1 MGEILR
7 PFFQVHGS
15 GRHVIIIV
23 DMVGFCEVEKMG
35 KDYKV
40 KEIDLSGVKFI
51 PGKYYYID
59 SFSKKLTEF
68 DIYEFRIKADRV
80 FAVGYNNQ
88 GTTEIEYDISRKTI
102 FLHKENAELYLLMCN
117 KFNNIDHELISE
129 AEFRDIHVRFVKEIK
144 KLDKD
149 DKKNVIDTKT
159 QFDSIITELD
169 MIQKESKY
177 VGTSKVF
184 QVERGRVYNADEF
197 EASGLKNITK
207 YDESSKEQSNKEKKA
222 R

>member
-1 MGEILR
+1 
-7 PFFQVHGS
+7 
-15 GRHVIIIV
+15 
-23 DMVGFCEVEKMG
+23 MVGFCEVEKMG

-40 KEIDLSGVKFI
+40 KEKDLSGVKFI

-102 FLHKENAELYLLMCN
+102 FWHKENAELYLLMCN

-207 YDESSKEQSNKEKKA
+207 YDESSKEQSNKEYKA

>member
-1 MGEILR
+1 
-7 PFFQVHGS
+7 
-15 GRHVIIIV
+15 
-23 DMVGFCEVEKMG
+23 MVGFCEVEKMG

-102 FLHKENAELYLLMCN
+102 FWHKENAELYLLMCN

-207 YDESSKEQSNKEKKA
+207 YDESSKEQSNKENKA

>member
-1 MGEILR
+1 
-7 PFFQVHGS
+7 
-15 GRHVIIIV
+15 
-23 DMVGFCEVEKMG
+23 MG

-68 DIYEFRIKADRV
+68 DIYDFRIKADRV

>member
-1 MGEILR
+1 
-7 PFFQVHGS
+7 
-15 GRHVIIIV
+15 
-23 DMVGFCEVEKMG
+23 MVGFCEVEKMG

-102 FLHKENAELYLLMCN
+102 FLHKENAELYLLMYN

-207 YDESSKEQSNKEKKA
+207 YDESSKEQSNKENKA

>member
-1 MGEILR
+1 
-7 PFFQVHGS
+7 
-15 GRHVIIIV
+15 
-23 DMVGFCEVEKMG
+23 MVGFCEVEKMD

-40 KEIDLSGVKFI
+40 EEIDLSGVKFI

-59 SFSKKLTEF
+59 SFSKKLIEF
-68 DIYEFRIKADRV
+68 DIYEFKLKADRI
-80 FAVGYNNQ
+80 FAVGCNNQ
-88 GTTEIEYDISRKTI
+88 DAAEIEYDISRKTI

-129 AEFRDIHVRFVKEIK
+129 AEFRDIHVRFVKETK

-149 DKKNVIDTKT
+149 DKKNIIDTKK
-159 QFDSIITELD
+159 QFDRIITELD
-169 MIQKESKY
+169 MIQKESRY

-197 EASGLKNITK
+197 EAIGLKNITK
-207 YDESSKEQSNKEKKA
+207 YDESSKEQSNKENKA

>member
-1 MGEILR
+1 MNAKKSAAYCKLIENVKNKYRKNPIYAKSLTLGWCDLRQREDLCQEINIWTYW
-7 PFFQVHGS
+7 Q
-15 GRHVIIIV
+15 
-23 DMVGFCEVEKMG
+23 
-35 KDYKV
+35 
-40 KEIDLSGVKFI
+40 
-51 PGKYYYID
+51 
-59 SFSKKLTEF
+59 
-68 DIYEFRIKADRV
+68 V

>member
-1 MGEILR
+1 M
-7 PFFQVHGS
+7 HGS